1 MLANDICGK
10 SCDTVSILII
20 LNILTGY
27 ISTGYI
33 ATGIHFNW
41 ELRHIATGNWDI
53 LQLGYISTGT
63 SNKSNKQGAIFQK
76 AKTQLP
82 QGQEGEKANLT
93 PRVVVSI
100 HRVTSLS
107 LSPHGNLKSRTFGL
121 KVTHGPEWTSP
132 PTSFPKTCS
141 PMLWLLL
148 FVNNFS
154 FWTTCQKG

>member
-27 ISTGYI
+27 ISTG
-33 ATGIHFNW
+33 
-41 ELRHIATGNWDI
+41 
-53 LQLGYISTGT
+53 T
-63 SNKSNKQGAIFQK
+63 SNKSNKQGAFFQK
-76 AKTQLP
+76 AQTLLP

-141 PMLWLLL
+141 PML
-148 FVNNFS
+148 
-154 FWTTCQKG
+154 

>member
-1 MLANDICGK
+1 MLANNICGK
-10 SCDTVSILII
+10 SCDTVSISII
-20 LNILTGY
+20 VNILTGY
-27 ISTGYI
+27 ISTEYI
-33 ATGIHFNW
+33 T
-41 ELRHIATGNWDI
+41 TGNCDT
-53 LQLGYISTGT
+53 LQLVYISTGT
-63 SNKSNKQGAIFQK
+63 SNKSNKQGAFFQK
-76 AKTQLP
+76 AQTQLP

-141 PMLWLLL
+141 PML
-148 FVNNFS
+148 
-154 FWTTCQKG
+154 